1 MILYNPY
8 TKEKFEAELIG
19 EEDDMYICKDET
31 GKEFRW
37 LKEYAQEKQVQDKK
51 KACKWIRP

>member
-37 LKEYAQEKQVQDKK
+37 LKEYAIKEDEKNG
-51 KACKWIRP
+51 RYE